1 MSDVEKYWEA
11 IRAKWPSP
19 VPTWQHLGPQDQMMV
34 LQSINI
40 LINILNNNSSK

>member
-11 IRAKWPSP
+11 IIAKWPSP
-19 VPTWQHLGPQDQMMV
+19 VVAWHHLGPQDQMMV